1 MYQKEVK
8 SPKSLDEEVENEPQ
22 IEEIKGVEDDLT
34 LSIGVNNDELTNKL
48 IVIMIIIIYD
58 PFTQ

>member
-8 SPKSLDEEVENEPQ
+8 SPKSLDEGVENEPQ